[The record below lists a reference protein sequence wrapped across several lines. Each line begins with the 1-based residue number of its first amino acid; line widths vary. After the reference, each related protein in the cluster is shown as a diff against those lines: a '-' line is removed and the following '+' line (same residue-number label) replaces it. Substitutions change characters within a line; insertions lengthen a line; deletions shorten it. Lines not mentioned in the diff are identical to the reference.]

1 MIKNFFLLTI
11 RNIFKNKL
19 YSIINISGLSIG
31 IVCSILILLWVSDET
46 SYDSFHPKAKNL
58 YQLWVHAE
66 FDGKINSWNS
76 VPLPTY
82 EALKTSDSRIK
93 NTAVSNWGGNHL
105 LTVKDT
111 RIIKSGYYVS
121 EEFLEMFE
129 FPLISG
135 STETV
140 LDDPTSIVITE
151 SLAKVLFK
159 DQDAMGKIIQVD
171 DESSLKVT
179 GVLEDIPGN
188 SSFEFDYLISWKN
201 WQAVSPWVVENKK
214 NWGNYS
220 FQVFVELFDPS
231 QHTAAEEGI
240 SKLLVENGETDIPN
254 ELFLHPLLSWRLNS
268 NFENGKLTGGRSD
281 HVQLFSVI
289 AIFILIIA
297 CINFMNLATA
307 RSERRAREVGIRK
320 TLGSKRFDLI
330 LHFIGE
336 SLFISMIAFAFAIL
350 ISEVAMP
357 FYNTLVDKELFI
369 DYSSSKFWLV
379 SFVVIFITGVLSGS
393 YPAFYLSSFK
403 PVTTLKGSIQVG
415 KNAALP
421 RKILVILQFGFSILL
436 IISTIVIFKQI
447 DLVKGRELGYNQEN
461 LISIE
466 NTDDLDK
473 NYDVLKNDLLQSGVV
488 ESVTKSN
495 SSITNINSNNFLGWP
510 GKPETLKVLFTTIA
524 TEYDYTKTM
533 GVKLLQGRDFS
544 KEFSTDTAAILINKA
559 GLDIMGLE
567 DPIGTKLDLWGK
579 KRTLIGVV
587 DDVLMGSPYQAVKP
601 MFMIMDNDWVN
612 VLSVRLKQT
621 NNLQTSLKT
630 VQKVF
635 EKHNPAYPFEYKFAD
650 VEFQKKFTAI
660 TMTRKLTTL
669 FSILAIVIT
678 GLGLY
683 GLASYTAQQRNKEIG
698 IRKVLG
704 ASVTGL
710 IAMMSK
716 EFSRLVVI
724 SFFISTPLTWYL
736 LDSYLE
742 RYPIHIEINWWIF
755 PVAGVSV
762 LLYALI
768 IVTNLAGKVA
778 LSNPVNSLRNE

>member
-1 MIKNFFLLTI
+1 MIKNFFLVTI

-19 YSIINISGLSIG
+19 YSTINISGLSIG
-31 IVCSILILLWVSDET
+31 IVCSILILLWVADET

-93 NTAVSNWGGNHL
+93 NTAVSNWGDNHL
-105 LTVKDT
+105 LTVGDT
-111 RIIKSGYYVS
+111 RILEKGYYVS

-135 STETV
+135 TAETV

-151 SLAKVLFK
+151 SLAKILFK
-159 DQDAMGKIIQVD
+159 NEDAMGKTIRVD
-171 DESSLKVT
+171 DQSSLKVT
-179 GVLEDIPGN
+179 GILKDIPKN

-201 WQAVSPWVVENKK
+201 WQSVSPWVVESKK

-220 FQVFVELFDPS
+220 FQVYVELFDPL
-231 QHTAAEEGI
+231 QHKAAETGI

-254 ELFLHPLLSWRLNS
+254 ELFLHPLLKWRLYS
-268 NFENGKLTGGRSD
+268 NFENGKPTGGRSD

-289 AIFILIIA
+289 AVFILVIA

-307 RSERRAREVGIRK
+307 RSEHRAREVGIRK
-320 TLGSKRFDLI
+320 TLGSKRSDLI

-336 SLFISMIAFAFAIL
+336 SLFISIIAYAFAIL
-350 ISEVAMP
+350 ISEIALP
-357 FYNTLVDKELFI
+357 FYNSLVEKELFI
-369 DYSSSKFWLV
+369 DYTSKTFWLV
-379 SFVVIFITGVLSGS
+379 SFIVIFSTGILSGS

-415 KNAALP
+415 RNAALP

-466 NTDDLDK
+466 TTDDLDK
-473 NYDVLKNDLLQSGVV
+473 NYEVLKNELLQSGVV
-488 ESVTKSN
+488 ESVTRSN
-495 SSITNINSNNFLGWP
+495 SSITNINSNNFLSWP

-533 GVKLLQGRDFS
+533 GIKLLQGRDFS
-544 KEFSTDTAAILINKA
+544 KEYGTDTSAIIVNKA

-567 DPIGTKLDLWGK
+567 EPIGTKLDLWGK

-587 DDVLMGSPYQAVKP
+587 DDVLMGSPYRAVKP
-601 MFMIMDNDWVN
+601 MFMIMDNDWIN
-612 VLSVRLKQT
+612 VLSVRLKKT
-621 NNLQTSLKT
+621 NDLQRSLKII
-630 VQKVF
+630 QAVF
-635 EKHNPAYPFEYKFAD
+635 EKHNPAYPFDYTFAD
-650 VEFQKKFTAI
+650 VEFQKKFTTI

-669 FSILAIVIT
+669 FSFLAIVIT

-704 ASVTGL
+704 ASVSGL

-716 EFSRLVVI
+716 EFSRLVII
-724 SFFISTPLTWYL
+724 SFLISTPITWYL

-762 LLYALI
+762 LLFALI
-768 IVTNLAGKVA
+768 IVTNLASKVA

>member
-31 IVCSILILLWVSDET
+31 IVCSILILLWVADET
-46 SYDSFHPKAKNL
+46 SYDSFHPKADRL
-58 YQLWVHAE
+58 YQLWVNAE

-82 EALKTSDSRIK
+82 EALKTTDSRIK
-93 NTAVSNWGGNHL
+93 NTAVSNWGDNHL
-105 LTVKDT
+105 LTVGDT
-111 RIIKSGYYVS
+111 RILKRGYYVS

-129 FPLISG
+129 FPLKSG
-135 STETV
+135 SAETV

-159 DQDAMGKIIQVD
+159 DKDAMGQVIRVD
-171 DESSLKVT
+171 DKSSLKVT
-179 GVLEDIPGN
+179 GVLDDIPGN

-201 WQAVSPWVVENKK
+201 WESVSPWVVENKA

-220 FQVFVELFDPS
+220 FQVYVELFDPS
-231 QHTAAEEGI
+231 QHETTENNIG
-240 SKLLVENGETDIPN
+240 KLLVENGETDIPN
-254 ELFLHPLLSWRLNS
+254 ELFLHPLLNWRLYS
-268 NFENGKLTGGRSD
+268 NFENGKSTGGRSD

-289 AIFILIIA
+289 AIFILVIA

-307 RSERRAREVGIRK
+307 RSEHRAREVGIRK
-320 TLGSKRFDLI
+320 TLGSKRIDLI

-336 SLFISMIAFAFAIL
+336 SLIISVIAFSFALL
-350 ISEVAMP
+350 ISEIAMP
-357 FYNTLVDKELFI
+357 FYNTLVDKDLFI
-369 DYSSSKFWLV
+369 DYSSGLFWLG
-379 SFVVIFITGVLSGS
+379 SVVVVFITGVLSGS

-403 PVTTLKGSIQVG
+403 PVTTLKGTIQVG

-466 NTDDLDK
+466 TTENLDK

-488 ESVTKSN
+488 EAVTRSN
-495 SSITNINSNNFLGWP
+495 SSITSINSNNFLGWP

-544 KEFSTDTAAILINKA
+544 KDFATDTAAIIINKA

-567 DPIGTKLDLWGK
+567 DPIGAKLNLWGK
-579 KRTLIGVV
+579 KRTLIGIV

-601 MFMIMDNDWVN
+601 MFMIMDNDWIN
-612 VLSVRLKQT
+612 VLSVRLKST
-621 NNLQTSLKT
+621 NDLQASLKT
-630 VQKVF
+630 VENIF
-635 EKHNPAYPFEYKFAD
+635 EIHNPAYPFEYKFAD
-650 VEFQKKFTAI
+650 VEFQKKFTTI
-660 TMTRKLTTL
+660 TMTRRLTTL

-704 ASVTGL
+704 ASVSEL
-710 IAMMSK
+710 VAMMSK

-724 SFFISTPLTWYL
+724 SFFISTPIAWYL
-736 LDSYLE
+736 LDSYLD
-742 RYPIHIEINWWIF
+742 RYPIHIEISWWIF

-762 LLYALI
+762 LVFALI
-768 IVTNLAGKVA
+768 IVANLASKVA

>member
-1 MIKNFFLLTI
+1 M
-11 RNIFKNKL
+11 
-19 YSIINISGLSIG
+19 
-31 IVCSILILLWVSDET
+31 
-46 SYDSFHPKAKNL
+46 
-58 YQLWVHAE
+58 
-66 FDGKINSWNS
+66 
-76 VPLPTY
+76 
-82 EALKTSDSRIK
+82 
-93 NTAVSNWGGNHL
+93 
-105 LTVKDT
+105 
-111 RIIKSGYYVS
+111 
-121 EEFLEMFE
+121 
-129 FPLISG
+129 
-135 STETV
+135 
-140 LDDPTSIVITE
+140 
-151 SLAKVLFK
+151 
-159 DQDAMGKIIQVD
+159 
-171 DESSLKVT
+171 
-179 GVLEDIPGN
+179 
-188 SSFEFDYLISWKN
+188 
-201 WQAVSPWVVENKK
+201 
-214 NWGNYS
+214 
-220 FQVFVELFDPS
+220 
-231 QHTAAEEGI
+231 
-240 SKLLVENGETDIPN
+240 
-254 ELFLHPLLSWRLNS
+254 
-268 NFENGKLTGGRSD
+268 
-281 HVQLFSVI
+281 
-289 AIFILIIA
+289 
-297 CINFMNLATA
+297 
-307 RSERRAREVGIRK
+307 
-320 TLGSKRFDLI
+320 
-330 LHFIGE
+330 
-336 SLFISMIAFAFAIL
+336 
-350 ISEVAMP
+350 
-357 FYNTLVDKELFI
+357 
-369 DYSSSKFWLV
+369 
-379 SFVVIFITGVLSGS
+379 
-393 YPAFYLSSFK
+393 
-403 PVTTLKGSIQVG
+403 
-415 KNAALP
+415 
-421 RKILVILQFGFSILL
+421 VILQFGFSILL

>member
-320 TLGSKRFDLI
+320 TLGSQRFDLI